1 MADETKF
8 SEDEMKSLKNL
19 QTNYLEI
26 QDKFGQL
33 AIARLNLQTQAKQ
46 LTTLEEQYKKDFV
59 ECQEKEKDLVDKLTE
74 KYGQGTL
81 DPKTGIFTPTEK
93 K

>member
-8 SEDEMKSLKNL
+8 SEDEMKSLKSL
-19 QTNYLEI
+19 QTNYLDI

-81 DPKTGIFTPTEK
+81 DPKTGIFIPTK
-93 K
+93 TK